1 MMQLKILLP
10 SQVFINQTEVIRV
23 VAESH
28 DGSFGILPQRLDCV
42 AVLVPGILSYETAKQ
57 GEVFVAIDEG
67 LLVKNDDEIL
77 VSVRRAVG
85 GVPLDQL
92 RVLVTSEYLHLDQQE
107 KELQAVL
114 NKLESGFIK
123 QFSDLSKV

>member
-1 MMQLKILLP
+1 MQLKILLP
-10 SQVFINQTEVIRV
+10 SQVFINATEVIRV

-67 LLVKNDDEIL
+67 LLVKNGDEIL